1 LTSSPLDVYKLKN
14 ILIVNWKELVLDFD
28 IVQEVIHW
36 QLNLFP
42 KYTQYEIDV
51 MNVKQIV
58 ELIKIENIDEKIE
71 NLFSELK
78 SFKELYDDS
87 LAFEP
92 RQ

>member
-1 LTSSPLDVYKLKN
+1 
-14 ILIVNWKELVLDFD
+14 LIINWKEIVLDFN

-42 KYTQYEIDV
+42 KYTPYEMDV
-51 MNVKQIV
+51 MNVKQTV

-71 NLFSELK
+71 NLFDGLK